1 MKTATKTQGQDY
13 KDFVG
18 IFLCDMDYYPWF
30 LIVLSIED
38 RVSSQDCQ
46 LSFEQHCSNRKGKVD
61 EDAKYS
67 ICLSFRKW
75 GYFNIEFL
83 SLLLDSFIS

>member
-1 MKTATKTQGQDY
+1 MKTATRSQGQDY

-18 IFLCDMDYYPWF
+18 IFLCDMDYYPRF

-38 RVSSQDCQ
+38 RVSRLSR

-67 ICLSFRKW
+67 ICLSFRK
-75 GYFNIEFL
+75 
-83 SLLLDSFIS
+83 